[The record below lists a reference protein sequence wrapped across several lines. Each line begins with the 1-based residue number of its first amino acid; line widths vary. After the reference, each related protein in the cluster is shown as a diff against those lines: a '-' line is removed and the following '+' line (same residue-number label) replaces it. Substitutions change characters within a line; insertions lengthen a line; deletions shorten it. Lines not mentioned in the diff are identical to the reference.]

1 MYSSTS
7 ALKIPRK
14 STPMSEILREDGS
27 VRETLLPS
35 SLVQISSLLF
45 EDICN
50 IVMDTNP
57 NTPR

>member
-1 MYSSTS
+1 MYSSTI

-27 VRETLLPS
+27 VREFETLLPS

-45 EDICN
+45 
-50 IVMDTNP
+50 
-57 NTPR
+57 

>member
-45 EDICN
+45 
-50 IVMDTNP
+50 
-57 NTPR
+57 